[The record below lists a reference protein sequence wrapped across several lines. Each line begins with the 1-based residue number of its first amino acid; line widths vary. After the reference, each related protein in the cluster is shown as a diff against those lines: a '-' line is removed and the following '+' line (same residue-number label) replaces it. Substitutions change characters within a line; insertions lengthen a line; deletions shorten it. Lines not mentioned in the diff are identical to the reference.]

1 MDLIGLLWAL
11 GTLSVWSILSGL
23 VILAFRIPDVWRWW
37 RER

>member
-1 MDLIGLLWAL
+1 MDHIGLLWAL

-23 VILAFRIPDVWRWW
+23 VILGFRLLDWW